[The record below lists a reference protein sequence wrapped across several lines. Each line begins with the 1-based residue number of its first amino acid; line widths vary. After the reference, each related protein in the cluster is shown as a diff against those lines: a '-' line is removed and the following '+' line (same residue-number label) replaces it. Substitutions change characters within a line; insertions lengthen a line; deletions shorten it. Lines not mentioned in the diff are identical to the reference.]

1 MKINENEEKLRA
13 SNISKH
19 SAVFVLGAGFSNA
32 IGSCAVNNKS
42 FDSPLDKNFFK
53 VLKEQGILNNLLS
66 DKPCLTSILNWMNIY
81 DRDTDELKQEDFSL
95 EQFWTR
101 IDLILKLNSS
111 ISGFPDFGL
120 LMPPDAPIQN
130 GIPNLDSY
138 KDLMSQEE
146 RALYEYLS
154 DTKKGNFFNPEGL
167 LLYSA
172 DYELKRLIFDVYSTI
187 KPRDDCRVD
196 KFKQIVDEAPIISFN
211 YDCLI
216 DSIFQEHGIFD
227 YNNRTNFRNNKLI
240 IKPHGSLGWKV
251 KKRYSVDSVGNGGVV
266 EIQGRDIGRKV
277 PSDMFSNTKVNGSLE
292 MSFPII
298 LPMCPSKENIVAG
311 LDSKRIKICPDNED
325 NKKREFIDCVV
336 VYAKMVEV
344 IRSAKLLIFIGYSF
358 PQMDYET
365 VALLNL
371 ATKHSDDRE
380 CHICV
385 KGRDIPYCGI
395 LCKKIVYYQNGLE
408 QFLRE
413 YKDPRYTQ

>member
-1 MKINENEEKLRA
+1 MEIREKEQK
-13 SNISKH
+13 SKTSDISG
-19 SAVFVLGAGFSNA
+19 SGTVFVLGAGFSKA
-32 IGSCAVNNKS
+32 IGSCAVNGKS
-42 FDSPLDKNFFK
+42 FDSPLDKDFFK

-66 DKPCLTSILNWMNIY
+66 NKPCLTSILNWMNIY

-95 EQFWTR
+95 EKFWSE
-101 IDLILKLNSS
+101 IDLMLKLNSS
-111 ISGFPDFGL
+111 ISGFPDFRL
-120 LMPPDAPIQN
+120 PMPPEDVLIQN
-130 GIPNLDSY
+130 GIPNLDSCQD
-138 KDLMSQEE
+138 KMSQEE
-146 RALYEYLS
+146 KSLYEYLS
-154 DTKKGNFFNPEGL
+154 DTSRGNFFNPEGL
-167 LLYSA
+167 LLYLT
-172 DYELKRLIFDVYSTI
+172 DYELRRLIFDVYSTLE
-187 KPRDDCRVD
+187 PRDNSLVVE
-196 KFKQIVDEAPIISFN
+196 FKEIVGDAPIISFN

-216 DSIFQEHGIFD
+216 DSIFQEHSIFD
-227 YNNRTNFRNNKLI
+227 YNNRTNFKNNKLI

-251 KKRYSVDSVGNGGVV
+251 KKRYSVDSAGNGGVV
-266 EIQGRDIGRKV
+266 EIQGREIGRKV
-277 PSDMFSNTKVNGSLE
+277 SLDMFSNSKVDGSLE

-325 NKKREFIDCVV
+325 NKKCEFIDCVV
-336 VYAKMVEV
+336 TYAKMIEV
-344 IRSAKLLIFIGYSF
+344 IRSAKRLIFIGYSF

-395 LCKKIVYYQNGLE
+395 PCKKIVYYQNGME

-413 YKDPRYTQ
+413 GK